1 MLLSVLNPVLAQDS
15 DMTAN
20 ERQARR
26 IFNQAYQQVFGE
38 QGAKLH
44 YDVNIIGI
52 YKTSGTIW
60 FKGKKKKFVDAKVNS
75 WNDGETVYT
84 VKKKKKKKEVEVRS
98 AKNNKQDKYSG
109 KFKFVPENFD
119 YSVAND
125 EEGLMLTLDSSL
137 SCPCDNS
144 IYCSPRCAG
153 NAVLRFSDG
162 DICNTAT
169 PVKCCIRYCCNTG
182 WQHNLRECDA
192 IGKCAVSERQEA
204 LRELN
209 CLQTYTTGKCTV
221 SDRLYGIRKLY
232 AFHRGTAGKS
242 TASDSCDF

>member
-1 MLLSVLNPVLAQDS
+1 MRNRIILILTLLLSVLNPVLAQDS

-109 KFKFVPENFD
+109 KFRFVPENFD

-125 EEGLMLTLDSSL
+125 EEGLMLTLKAKKGAKGIKEVHAL
-137 SCPCDNS
+137 VKRQTYEPIRVRIKIS
-144 IYCSPRCAG
+144 IIWTTIKI
-153 NAVLRFSDG
+153 SDFQSG
-162 DICNTAT
+162 DITDEMLSF
-169 PVKCCIRYCCNTG
+169 PKEQYKDYKFVDKR
-182 WQHNLRECDA
+182 
-192 IGKCAVSERQEA
+192 
-204 LRELN
+204 
-209 CLQTYTTGKCTV
+209 
-221 SDRLYGIRKLY
+221 
-232 AFHRGTAGKS
+232 
-242 TASDSCDF
+242 

>member
-1 MLLSVLNPVLAQDS
+1 MRNRIILILTLLLSVLNPVLAQDS

-109 KFKFVPENFD
+109 KFKFLPENFD

-125 EEGLMLTLDSSL
+125 EEGLMLTLKAKKGAKGIKEVHAL
-137 SCPCDNS
+137 VKRQTYEPIRVRIKIS
-144 IYCSPRCAG
+144 IIWTTIKI
-153 NAVLRFSDG
+153 SDFQSG
-162 DICNTAT
+162 DITDEMLSF
-169 PVKCCIRYCCNTG
+169 PKEQYKDYKFVDKRWY
-182 WQHNLRECDA
+182 Q
-192 IGKCAVSERQEA
+192 
-204 LRELN
+204 
-209 CLQTYTTGKCTV
+209 
-221 SDRLYGIRKLY
+221 
-232 AFHRGTAGKS
+232 
-242 TASDSCDF
+242 